1 MTRTVFL
8 GSPATA
14 LPSLRALL
22 DAPGVQV
29 VGVVT
34 QPDKPAGRRRRLQ
47 PCPVR
52 AEAAALGLPTLT
64 PRRIRATE
72 ALAAL
77 RAWAPELAIVCAYG
91 QILPEALLELPALG
105 CYNLHFS
112 LLPRWRGASPVQAA
126 LLAGDASTG
135 VSLQRMVAELDAG
148 DVVAET
154 PPLPIAAEDTAGSLA
169 GRLAVEAGAL
179 LARSLPRLLSGDPP
193 RRPQDAAAVTRSR
206 LIRKEDGAVD
216 FAAEDAAAIERKARA
231 YTPWPG
237 CFAFLGPRRLGLLR
251 LRPAEPPPDRAQ
263 AAAPP
268 GTVLADGR
276 VPARQGWLRLEQV
289 RPEGKPAM
297 DFAAF
302 RNGNPAAIGAR
313 LTPAPA

>member
-14 LPSLRALL
+14 LPSLRALADHAAVRL
-22 DAPGVQV
+22 

-34 QPDKPAGRRRRLQ
+34 QPDKPTGRGRKLQ

-52 AEAAALGLPTLT
+52 AEAEALGLPVLT
-64 PRRIRATE
+64 PRRIREPE
-72 ALAAL
+72 ALEAL

-91 QILPEALLELPALG
+91 QILPENLLNLPPLV

-126 LLAGDASTG
+126 ILAGDATTG

-154 PPLPIAAEDTAGSLA
+154 PPLPIAPDDTAQSLA
-169 GRLAVEAGAL
+169 ERLAVEAGAL
-179 LARSLPRLLSGDPP
+179 LVRSLPLLLTGDPP
-193 RRPQDAAAVTRSR
+193 RRPQDPAAVTHCRV
-206 LIRKEDGAVD
+206 IRKEQGAVD
-216 FAAEDAAAIERKARA
+216 FAAEDAAPIERKCRA

-237 CFAFLGPRRLGLLR
+237 CHAFVGTRRLGLVR
-251 LRPAEPPPDRAQ
+251 LALADPPADASQ
-263 AAAPP
+263 AATLP
-268 GTVLADGR
+268 GTLLADGR
-276 VPARQGWLRLEQV
+276 VRARAGWLRLEVV
-289 RPEGKPAM
+289 RPEGKGDMP
-297 DFAAF
+297 FAAF
-302 RNGNPAAIGAR
+302 RNGNPAAIGAL
-313 LTPAPA
+313 LTPARA